1 MILKYLKRFK
11 PLYFSVAVLIA
22 CTGCGQEISIPHPV
36 IAMPGE
42 AIDVDVYMDQA
53 SLDTSN
59 DSESVYRMIVPSN
72 SDIEAQIGSV
82 VSIESANDTWVAGD
96 DTYYSFD
103 DGKMVTVNSNIGF
116 WSYTT
121 EYEFS
126 DDICLPVDAAVI
138 EIAKEYIL
146 ENKLMDSVDSNEMV
160 INYTTTGDSLEGTER
175 IIEKTATYFPSIN
188 GVPVYGLYRI
198 SITVGNQGE
207 ITGVLKQANPVE
219 YVSSVP
225 VKNEA
230 AILEAVT
237 NKEYSLNASANSG
250 GEDLVASAGYAAYY
264 CDAYSDYMLPV
275 YVIIGGETDNDESPT
290 FDLIMD
296 YQLNDE

>member
-1 MILKYLKRFK
+1 MISKHLRRFSSMC
-11 PLYFSVAVLIA
+11 FAVTVLMA
-22 CTGCGQEISIPHPV
+22 CTGCNQKISIPHPV

-42 AIDVDVYMDQA
+42 AIDVDVYMGQA
-53 SLDTSN
+53 SLDISN
-59 DSESVYRMIVPSN
+59 DTEPVYKMIVPSI
-72 SDIEAQIGSV
+72 SDIEAQIGSI
-82 VSIESANDTWVAGD
+82 VSIESANDSWVAGD

-103 DGKMVTVNSNIGF
+103 GGKMVTVNSNIGF
-116 WSYTT
+116 WSYTK

-126 DDICLPVDAAVI
+126 DDISLPDDATVI

-160 INYTTTGDSLEGTER
+160 INYTTTGDSLEGTEK
-175 IIEKTATYFPSIN
+175 IIEKTATYFPNIN

-225 VKNEA
+225 VKNETE
-230 AILEAVT
+230 ILETVT
-237 NKEYSLNASANSG
+237 SKEYSLNASENSE
-250 GEDLVASAGYAAYY
+250 GEDLIASTGYAAYY

-275 YVIIGGETDNDESPT
+275 YVIVGGESNNNESPT